1 MTLADINLMP
11 FVARLN
17 YLNLLDLW
25 AAERPHIMAWW
36 RQVQA
41 VPSFKAAILDQTGE
55 ADAANMHTHGSK
67 IKEALELRREEY
79 LAALHA
85 PAT

>member
-1 MTLADINLMP
+1 
-11 FVARLN
+11 
-17 YLNLLDLW
+17 
-25 AAERPHIMAWW
+25 
-36 RQVQA
+36 